1 METDISVKVS
11 REGNVTMTVPELEN
25 KLSFERASHLASM
38 LMGAVEDGKELA
50 EVWAKGSAIL
60 KPYNSTGR
68 KISEVAS
75 KVRDIPDAGL
85 PEGVIADESE

>member
-11 REGNVTMTVPELEN
+11 REGNITMVVPELEN
-25 KLSFERASHLASM
+25 KLSAEKASLLVA
-38 LMGAVEDGKELA
+38 LLKGAIEDGKELA
-50 EVWAKGSAIL
+50 DKWSEGSAIL

-75 KVRDIPDAGL
+75 KVRAIPDGEL
-85 PEGVIADESE
+85 PKGVIDDEVA